1 MSLARSTA
9 HDQLPDLPSESDV
22 ESQVSLPSIDDVVS
36 SGSEGE
42 GDTSWRCSCN
52 SPCVKPGTD
61 LLRHC
66 QVTRELLQKLPQD
79 QRRKRVWLML
89 RDLRV
94 TKKVERGYQLM
105 DSPVCLKIFQKAC
118 SMGHDTV
125 KQLLSTVHL
134 DGPPPDNR
142 KRGLNCHANLVQMSP
157 EQQDCEKFFFHCWS
171 NYAMHIPTES
181 GDDLQVVGES
191 EPLKLDI
198 ENDLTDDVEDSQK
211 TLNMND
217 FHADAAPDEDLK
229 LDGKRYLPHQTW
241 QEFYELYV
249 NWSEKP
255 CHRTSFKRH
264 YQKTEW
270 KNKLRIADSQQH
282 GKCTTCEKLKMLRQ
296 KAVCESQ
303 LKQIQDAHSSHVRS
317 VMLDRQCDNLAE
329 QLGRDSTQV
338 TDKGCPN
345 LVRERALLNWTQDAM
360 DQSKFRCPR
369 NTSMAKSL
377 ADAWRPQIG
386 CHGLIFDG
394 IGKMIFLADQDL
406 GKDSDVQTT
415 IRARALEADL
425 LLLILKILC
434 F

>member
-157 EQQDCEKFFFHCWS
+157 EQQDCEKFLFHCWS
-171 NYAMHIPTES
+171 NYVMHIPTES

-229 LDGKRYLPHQTW
+229 LDGT
-241 QEFYELYV
+241 
-249 NWSEKP
+249 
-255 CHRTSFKRH
+255 
-264 YQKTEW
+264 
-270 KNKLRIADSQQH
+270 
-282 GKCTTCEKLKMLRQ
+282 KMAR
-296 KAVCESQ
+296 
-303 LKQIQDAHSSHVRS
+303 
-317 VMLDRQCDNLAE
+317 
-329 QLGRDSTQV
+329 
-338 TDKGCPN
+338 
-345 LVRERALLNWTQDAM
+345 LVIEVIT
-360 DQSKFRCPR
+360 
-369 NTSMAKSL
+369 
-377 ADAWRPQIG
+377 
-386 CHGLIFDG
+386 
-394 IGKMIFLADQDL
+394 
-406 GKDSDVQTT
+406 
-415 IRARALEADL
+415 
-425 LLLILKILC
+425 
-434 F
+434 